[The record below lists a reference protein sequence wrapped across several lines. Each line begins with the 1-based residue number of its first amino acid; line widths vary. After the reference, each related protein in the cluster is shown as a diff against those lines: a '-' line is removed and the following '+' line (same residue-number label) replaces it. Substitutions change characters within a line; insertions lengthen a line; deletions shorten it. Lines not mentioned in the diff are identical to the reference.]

1 MIKEN
6 WSNELP
12 LLVKKMD
19 IGRILRIGLT
29 QISKRR
35 LPIIDGKLELQGL
48 KGENVEIVRDQ
59 WGIPHIYAENNH
71 DLFFAQGF
79 VQAQDRLWQL
89 EINRRTANGTLSEV
103 FGEIAIDTDR
113 TARTFGFA
121 RLGHIDFDNAEDEVK
136 EAILAFTDGV
146 NAFLKN
152 PKCKLPVEF
161 TLLRHKPD
169 PWTPY
174 DSCAF
179 TRVMLW
185 QLSHAWYGEIV
196 RAKIIEKVG
205 SERAAEL
212 EITYPSENPVTL
224 PNGIEFNV
232 LSKDGILTGMKGPF
246 LKKGQGSNGWVISAS
261 RSTSGH
267 TYLCNDMHLSLM
279 LPSIWYETHLIADQ
293 FNVSGVSLC
302 GVPLV
307 LVGHNENI
315 AWGSTLAF
323 TDAEDLYIEKFNN
336 DNSSQYE
343 FKGVWKEAEISDEEI
358 TVKGWKNPHIE
369 KVVITHH
376 GPIISDVIE
385 GVNTRLAICSMALR
399 PSEALKG
406 YFLLNKA
413 ENWDEFVDAMSFID
427 ATQLNMPYADV
438 DGNIG
443 YWVTGKVPVRA
454 DGHKGNVPVPGWTGE
469 FEWQGIIPFEEM
481 PHTLNPKEGYII
493 TCNHKIISDEYPY
506 FLGDAWMNG
515 YRAKRFEDILEEKNK
530 VSLNDIKSMHL
541 DFTCIPGKEFVSLIK
556 NQNFGKIQDM
566 DVKLAIT
573 LLEEWDGVLSPE
585 SIGGTIYE
593 VVRYHMVRDILERG
607 LGEALTFE
615 IMGKGFNPVLYNANE
630 FYGHDTTII
639 MRLLKAGDSWWI
651 KEAGGVTEILTRNM
665 RKGVQWLS
673 KKYGN
678 QNNWKWGNI
687 HRVHFPHAL
696 GIQKPLDKVF
706 NRGNLPIG
714 GNTDTLC
721 QTAIHADD
729 PYDVN
734 AWAPSHRQIIDM
746 NDLSQSLMIFT
757 PGQSGHLASKHY
769 DDLVPLWH
777 KGDYHTML
785 WKKKDI
791 LKNSEGLLTL
801 LPKQSKQSKIRK

>member
-1 MIKEN
+1 M
-6 WSNELP
+6 
-12 LLVKKMD
+12 V
-19 IGRILRIGLT
+19 IGTILRFALT

-35 LPIIDGKLELQGL
+35 LPIIDGQLQLPGL
-48 KGENVEIVRDQ
+48 KKQVEIIRDK
-59 WGIPHIYAENNH
+59 WGVPHIYANNEH

-79 VQAQDRLWQL
+79 VQAQDRFWQL

-121 RLGHIDFDNAEDEVK
+121 RLGRIDYENANDEIK
-136 EAILAFTDGV
+136 EAIQAFTDGI
-146 NAFLKN
+146 NAFLDH

-161 TLLRHKPD
+161 TLLRHKPKA
-169 PWTPY
+169 WTPY

-179 TRVMLW
+179 ARVMLW

-196 RAKIIEKVG
+196 RAKIIKQVG
-205 SERAAEL
+205 VERAAEL
-212 EITYPSENPVTL
+212 EISYPSENPITL

-232 LSKDGILTGMKGPF
+232 LNKDGILTGVKGPF
-246 LKKGQGSNGWVISAS
+246 LKRGQGSNGWAISS
-261 RSTSGH
+261 TRSTSGH

-279 LPSIWYETHLIADQ
+279 LPSIWYETHLIANQ
-293 FNVSGVSLC
+293 INVSGVSLC

-323 TDAEDLYIEKFNN
+323 TDAEDLYIEKFNE
-336 DNSSQYE
+336 DNPNQYE
-343 FKGVWKEAEISDEEI
+343 FKGEWKEAEIIEEEI
-358 TVKGWKNPHIE
+358 LVKGKKIPHVE

-376 GPIISDVIE
+376 GPIITDVIE
-385 GVNTRLAICSMALR
+385 GENARLAVNSMALK
-399 PSEALKG
+399 PSKALQG
-406 YFLLNKA
+406 YYSLNIA
-413 ENWDEFVDAMSFID
+413 RNWDEFIEALRFID

-443 YWVTGKVPVRA
+443 YWVTGKVPIRA
-454 DGHKGNVPVPGWTGE
+454 NGHDGSIPVPGWTGKN
-469 FEWQGIIPFEEM
+469 EWQGIVPFEEM
-481 PHTLNPKEGYII
+481 PHALNPKDGYII
-493 TCNHKIISDEYPY
+493 TCNHKIIPDDYPY
-506 FLGDAWMNG
+506 FLGNVWMNG
-515 YRAKRFEDILEEKNK
+515 YRAKRFEDILNEKNK
-530 VSLNDIKSMHL
+530 LSLDDIKSMHL
-541 DFTCIPGKEFVSLIK
+541 DFTCIPGQEFVSLIK
-556 NQNFGKIQDM
+556 NLNFGEVQDT
-566 DVKLAIT
+566 DVALAIN
-573 LLEEWDGVLSPE
+573 LLKEWNGILSPD
-585 SIGGTIYE
+585 STGGTIYE
-593 VVRYHMVRDILERG
+593 VSRYHIVRDILERG
-607 LGEALTFE
+607 LGEALTFD
-615 IMGKGFNPVLYNANE
+615 IMGKGFNPVLYHANE

-639 MRLLKAGDSWWI
+639 LRLLKAGDSWWI
-651 KEAGGVTEILTRNM
+651 QEAGGVQEIINRNM
-665 RKGVQWLS
+665 KKTIQWLS
-673 KKYGN
+673 KKYGK
-678 QNNWKWGNI
+678 QHNWKWGNL
-687 HRVHFPHAL
+687 HRVHFPHAM

-746 NDLSQSLMIFT
+746 SDLSQSLMIFT

-777 KGDYHTML
+777 KGDYHPML
-785 WKKKDI
+785 WNREEI
-791 LKNSEGLLTL
+791 LENSEAHLKLK
-801 LPKQSKQSKIRK
+801 PKISQ